1 MIFTIEDVRGLSSR
15 KKSNSVDKPGSKLM
29 VEMFSKLGRLITEQK
44 FVFKMKDK
52 ILSEKVKIAKVRRG
66 ITIAKSSIKVTE
78 DAYVIEGQNVQQ
90 QGRNEARLPQKTLEG

>member
-1 MIFTIEDVRGLSSR
+1 MIFTIEDFRGLSSR
-15 KKSNSVDKPGSKLM
+15 KKSHSLEKPGCRNM

-66 ITIAKSSIKVTE
+66 ITIAKSSIKVIMIS
-78 DAYVIEGQNVQQ
+78 YPIEGLNV
-90 QGRNEARLPQKTLEG
+90 